1 MVVVVT
7 VRMGRPRWRV
17 DDKGAD
23 VGAGGSKD
31 DFGMRPAAGQADQTP
46 AVVYVPDE
54 EGVARRVGRRNQP
67 RVPPSTA
74 QGRSQGLRALV
85 VHGVHVPGRWLLVR
99 LRHGQHADLGAS
111 EICLL
116 D

>member
-1 MVVVVT
+1 MMMMVVT

-31 DFGMRPAAGQADQTP
+31 DFGMRPAAGEADQTP

-54 EGVARRVGRRNQP
+54 EGIARRIGRRNQHGYLPIP
-67 RVPPSTA
+67 RSATH
-74 QGRSQGLRALV
+74 RACE
-85 VHGVHVPGRWLLVR
+85 PW
-99 LRHGQHADLGAS
+99 
-111 EICLL
+111 
-116 D
+116 